1 LLEEDK
7 AVLAQLLHM
16 KNDKVALR
24 TENARYKEVLTNV
37 TCPTPAATAWR
48 TCGSATRSTASP
60 PSPPVRQQVRRQPAR
75 RLQRLLPITDMLTL
89 HHSATAGIDKPL
101 IELAVAAMEE
111 MRTNRR
117 PIFI

>member
-1 LLEEDK
+1 
-7 AVLAQLLHM
+7 
-16 KNDKVALR
+16 
-24 TENARYKEVLTNV
+24 
-37 TCPTPAATAWR
+37 
-48 TCGSATRSTASP
+48 
-60 PSPPVRQQVRRQPAR
+60 
-75 RLQRLLPITDMLTL
+75 MLTL